1 MLKLLE
7 VRPGE
12 NGILEEE
19 TVSKTHSNIS
29 HATTSNTF
37 HLDRK
42 SSQVLHSSPS
52 HKNASRGNNSSE
64 TKQILNKDISFEPKV
79 VDLEE
84 IENQIQ
90 ESLRFV
96 IEFLFG
102 CILLYSRKKK
112 KEYKNL
118 SFLFSPCKFIFY
130 IYLTEAILMGIYNL
144 FS

>member
-1 MLKLLE
+1 MEDHLVYPVSLKIEYCCFFFIEMLKLLE

-29 HATTSNTF
+29 HATTSDTF

-42 SSQVLHSSPS
+42 SSPALHSSPS
-52 HKNASRGNNSSE
+52 HKNASRGNNSPE
-64 TKQILNKDISFEPKV
+64 TKQIFNEDISFEPKV

-96 IEFLFG
+96 IEFLFS
-102 CILLYSRKKK
+102 CILLYSGKK
-112 KEYKNL
+112 KESFFLSPYK
-118 SFLFSPCKFIFY
+118 F
-130 IYLTEAILMGIYNL
+130 
-144 FS
+144 